1 MNRLVLPKIY
11 PITDTRISG
20 LSHIEQVKRLIDG
33 GATLIQIREKSA
45 PSGEFYDAALQCV
58 AYARERG
65 VRMIIN
71 DRVDIA
77 MATGADGVHLGQDDL
92 SPGHARRL
100 LGPDAIIGYSTH
112 SIEQARTAIALPVD
126 YIAIGPVFG
135 TTTKDD
141 ADAVVGV
148 VGVRAVRAAITDFPL
163 VAIGG
168 ISADTAKEVLDAG
181 ADSVAIISDILKEP
195 ARIADRM
202 AALTARDL
210 S

>member
-11 PITDTRISG
+11 LITDTRISG

-112 SIEQARTAIALPVD
+112 SIEQARTAIAWPVD

-202 AALTARDL
+202 AALTGAT
-210 S
+210 

>member
-202 AALTARDL
+202 AALTGAT
-210 S
+210 

>member
-11 PITDTRISG
+11 LITDTRISG

-202 AALTARDL
+202 AALTGAT
-210 S
+210 